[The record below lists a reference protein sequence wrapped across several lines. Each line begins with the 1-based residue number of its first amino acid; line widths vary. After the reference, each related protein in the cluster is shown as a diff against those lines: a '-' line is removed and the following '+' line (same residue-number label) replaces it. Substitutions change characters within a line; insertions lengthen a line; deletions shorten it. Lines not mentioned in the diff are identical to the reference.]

1 MFQDTHKSTLLSYPK
16 KLISL
21 VLWLLSAIYAF
32 ADRTIEFEE
41 ITVTPG
47 QFTIQ
52 EGTRSALSLSKR
64 EVGLYPL
71 IDNDIM
77 RAAQIFPGVVSNDF
91 SARFSVR
98 GSEKDGILVRLDGM
112 ELFDPYHLQDFGG
125 AVSIIDLGLISRADL
140 LMGGF
145 PAEFGDKMSGV
156 FDITAREGNR
166 EQVSVNLGLDL
177 INAHASIEGPLS
189 DKGSWILSAR
199 RGYIDLIL
207 A

>member
-1 MFQDTHKSTLLSYPK
+1 MDLNGHILIPRSALMKKWWFIPPMFQDTHKSTLLSYPK

-32 ADRTIEFEE
+32 ADRSSIEFEE

-98 GSEKDGILVRLDGM
+98 GSEKDEILV
-112 ELFDPYHLQDFGG
+112 
-125 AVSIIDLGLISRADL
+125 
-140 LMGGF
+140 
-145 PAEFGDKMSGV
+145 K
-156 FDITAREGNR
+156 
-166 EQVSVNLGLDL
+166 
-177 INAHASIEGPLS
+177 
-189 DKGSWILSAR
+189 K
-199 RGYIDLIL
+199 YIDRIKQNIFSITNT
-207 A
+207 